1 MEYTQIF
8 KLYQYVFQS
17 RKHILEMLEDRGYD
31 VDHLKNYTAEEIKVM
46 LNAHRIG
53 KFESISDIGPL
64 DIYLE
69 KKATDSNKSKDVD
82 AVDSMMKNLTIKA
95 DSESIKGK
103 TTGGQGVEKIY
114 IKYRLDSK
122 FKGTTSLH
130 TQITDIF
137 DQHLTTKDTLIILNI
152 SRVLMKAG
160 IKDKID
166 EDFVNKFFI
175 VKNYFIQ
182 IFGLENFLFNVCRH
196 DFVPKHRIL
205 SKQET
210 QELMTH
216 FNCSVTN
223 IPTIKRD
230 DAQAKYIGLRPKQI
244 CEIKVENV
252 SSGVTTRYRHCVN

>member
-17 RKHILEMLEDRGYD
+17 RKHIIEMLEDRGYD

-69 KKATDSNKSKDVD
+69 KKATDSGKSKDVD
-82 AVDSMMKNLTIKA
+82 DV
-95 DSESIKGK
+95 SIKGK

-182 IFGLENFLFNVCRH
+182 IFGLENFLFNVSRH
-196 DFVPKHRIL
+196 SFVPKHRIL